1 MLRSSSSSGFT
12 IAEVLVAL
20 ASIAVLLT
28 GAAGLLLTASGSIRA
43 ARLGTTATLLAQ
55 QKIEQLRAN
64 SAALPGESGEDFLA
78 LDGAPAPQAAAVF
91 VRRWNASPVP
101 GTSGGTSVV
110 VEVSAIGAGRV
121 ADVETIFGQERVGWP

>member
-1 MLRSSSSSGFT
+1 VLRSSPSSGFT

-43 ARLGTTATLLAQ
+43 ARLGTTAALLAQ
-55 QKIEQLRAN
+55 QKVEQLRAH
-64 SAALPGESGEDFLA
+64 SGGLPGESGEDFLA
-78 LDGAPAPQAAAVF
+78 VDGAPAPEAAAVF
-91 VRRWNASPVP
+91 VRRWTVSPVP
-101 GTSGGTSVV
+101 GTSGSTSVL

-121 ADVETIFGQERVGWP
+121 ADVEAIFGQEDVGWP